1 MPSGAPLYLYIG
13 ELPFQTELRK
23 GTHLLELL
31 VQVNSLDELPWH
43 WWSPATCIS
52 PNTSFRCLSW
62 VPSRPH
68 FRPGEISFSLKY
80 FKQNVLDSTKWCFSC
95 SSVCLKIS
103 KLPLALPQS
112 SLNQIFHRWSLIE
125 CSSFSGWL
133 TDVLVVCFAE
143 VLKFIVLKCCN
154 FSATEISCALNI
166 WRFV

>member
-1 MPSGAPLYLYIG
+1 MPSGTPLYLYIG

-62 VPSRPH
+62 APSRPH

-80 FKQNVLDSTKWCFSC
+80 FKQNVLDSTNWCFSC
-95 SSVCLKIS
+95 SSVLS
-103 KLPLALPQS
+103 ENFQAALGLTTEFPKPNFSQVVTNWMF
-112 SLNQIFHRWSLIE
+112 LIF
-125 CSSFSGWL
+125 WL
-133 TDVLVVCFAE
+133 TDWCPCGLFCRSVEIHCAE
-143 VLKFIVLKCCN
+143 VLQFQCN
-154 FSATEISCALNI
+154 WN
-166 WRFV
+166 